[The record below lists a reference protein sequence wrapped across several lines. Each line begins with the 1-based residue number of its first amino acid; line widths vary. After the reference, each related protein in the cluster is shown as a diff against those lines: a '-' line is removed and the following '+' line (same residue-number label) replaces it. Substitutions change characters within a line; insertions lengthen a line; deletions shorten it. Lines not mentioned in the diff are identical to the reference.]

1 MMEDRGCRMEDGGWR
16 MEDGGWRMEDGGWRM
31 KRNLTIHL
39 NGCRGTVVRVFC
51 IEQPALAAVLAHTK
65 RPQRDP

>member
-1 MMEDRGCRMEDGGWR
+1 MMEDGGWR
-16 MEDGGWRMEDGGWRM
+16 MEEVEDIGWR
-31 KRNLTIHL
+31 NSIIHL